1 MSNFKRGIANPD
13 FIAALNKEYNAGGWW
28 RQIVDD
34 KELFI
39 AIRNEYINVYY
50 KGNSLLKLSFNGQL
64 VAETHYKYL
73 VRPDANPCLVKTS
86 SGMGFTHDANQFA
99 IRNLDEI
106 NSIKKASAAYSGIE
120 KESIQKIIQSN
131 DNIIDLEIALT
142 NEALKDEMEPDEGKK
157 RSTAKRID
165 FAALQKKDDFYEVVF
180 FEAKHFSNK
189 ELRAKGNDD
198 PSVINQI
205 SLYEKLLNT
214 FKEDI
219 IQSYSKVCRNLREIL
234 PYSQSTQAIINIS
247 EDSPLKINL
256 KPRLVI
262 FGFDEDQK
270 QGKVWQPHKDKLKKI
285 LGKEFVLLRG
295 NSNGLNN
302 GIAGAKLSI

>member
-1 MSNFKRGIANPD
+1 MSDFKRGIANPD

-28 RQIVDD
+28 RKIVDD

-39 AIRNEYINVYY
+39 GIRNEYINVYY
-50 KGNSLLKLSFNGQL
+50 KGNSLFKLSYNGQL

-86 SGMGFTHDANQFA
+86 NGMSFTHDANQFA

-106 NSIKKASAAYSGIE
+106 ESIKKASAAYSGIE
-120 KESIQKIIQSN
+120 KEGIQKIIQSN

-142 NEALKDEMEPDEGKK
+142 NEALRDEMEPEAEKK

-165 FAALQKKDDFYEVVF
+165 FAALQKKNDFYEVVF
-180 FEAKHFSNK
+180 FEAKHFSNN
-189 ELRAKGNDD
+189 ELRAQGNAK
-198 PSVINQI
+198 PKVIDQI
-205 SLYEKLLNT
+205 SLYKDLLKAFEEEMT
-214 FKEDI
+214 
-219 IQSYSKVCRNLREIL
+219 QSYSKVCRNLREIL
-234 PYSQSTQAIINIS
+234 PDSESTRAIDNIT
-247 EDSPLKINL
+247 DGKPLKINL

-270 QGKVWQPHKDKLKKI
+270 QGKVWKPHIDKLVKI
-285 LGKEFVLLRG
+285 LGKEFVLAKG
-295 NSNGLNN
+295 KSSGFNN
-302 GIAGAKLSI
+302 GITEATLSS